1 MSPKDV
7 ATWSDELHTV
17 IAKAFPESSREIR
30 QTLVTTARV
39 HVFNRN
45 ESILAQGDGSML
57 ALVLRGHAAIVRTTA
72 DGHQLIL
79 RVVGRGDLAA
89 TMPFAF
95 APTAGD
101 AIALVPTA
109 AAFWG
114 GPEVRSQAMADAGF
128 AVDLL
133 DQTLNGANELVERF
147 ESLRRQGS
155 IKRVALV
162 LYRYSD
168 LFFEP
173 EPVLTRAHLPK
184 LIGTSRE
191 MTSRVLR
198 ALESRGIVAR
208 VGRDRL
214 SLLDRGELARA
225 AGIVEG

>member
-1 MSPKDV
+1 MAPNDV
-7 ATWSDELHTV
+7 ATWSDELHKV
-17 IAKAFPESSREIR
+17 ISETFPQSRAEIR
-30 QTLVTTARV
+30 HALVTTARV
-39 HVFNRN
+39 QVFKRN
-45 ESILAQGDGSML
+45 ESILAQGDGSMV
-57 ALVLRGHAAIVRTTA
+57 ALVLRGHAAVVRTTA

-79 RVVGRGDLAA
+79 RIVGRGDLAA

-95 APTAGD
+95 APASGD

-109 AAFWG
+109 AAFWA

-133 DQTLNGANELVERF
+133 DRTLIGVNALIDRF
-147 ESLRRQGS
+147 ENLRRQGS
-155 IKRVALV
+155 IRRVALV
-162 LYRYSD
+162 LYRYGD

-198 ALESRGIVAR
+198 ILESRGIVAR

-214 SLLDRGELARA
+214 SLLDRAALAQA
-225 AGIVEG
+225 AGIVDG

>member
-1 MSPKDV
+1 VKDV
-7 ATWSDELHTV
+7 ATWSDALYDV
-17 IAKAFPESSREIR
+17 IGKAFPQSRVETR
-30 QTLVTTARV
+30 QALVTTARV
-39 HVFNRN
+39 HVFKRN

-57 ALVLRGHAAIVRTTA
+57 ALVLRGHVAVVRTTA

-89 TMPFAF
+89 TMPFAS
-95 APTAGD
+95 APTSGD
-101 AIALVPTA
+101 AIALAPTA

-128 AVDLL
+128 AVGLL
-133 DQTLNGANELVERF
+133 DRTLIGVNDFIDRF
-147 ESLRRQGS
+147 ENLRRQGS
-155 IKRVALV
+155 IRRVALV

-198 ALESRGIVAR
+198 ILESRGIVAR

-214 SLLDRGELARA
+214 ALLDRDELARA
-225 AGIVEG
+225 AGIADG